1 MTRLVAAVIAA
12 FLSLLPVYAQKDAAP
27 PDILQISRDPVKP
40 GKLAEYS
47 KVETRAAEA
56 CYKAGI
62 WPYFAVQSI
71 TGPKET
77 WFVSGFETYD
87 AMENSSEPFY
97 RNPEV
102 GSELGRLMEAKATL
116 VSEPTTIFLRYRE
129 DLGRN
134 SGLVR
139 PGTRY
144 LTVTWTRV
152 IPGHASEF
160 EDSQRTIRSVRERA
174 GASDNRVVY
183 QVTSGIPSNLYLTF
197 SPFHTFH
204 DAAQSLDGLLDHDDL
219 DDGTRGKLRELT
231 SDSVAST
238 ETFIFV
244 FSPEMSNPAGEWVAD
259 DPEFWKSS
267 PPLQRHA
274 APAPPKPGH

>member
-12 FLSLLPVYAQKDAAP
+12 FLPLLPAYAQKDAAP

-47 KVETRAAEA
+47 KVETQTAEA

-71 TGPKET
+71 TGPQET
-77 WFVSGFETYD
+77 WVVSGFETYG
-87 AMENSSEPFY
+87 AMEKSSEPLDL
-97 RNPEV
+97 NADL
-102 GSELGRLMEAKATL
+102 GSELARLMEAKGSL

-144 LTVTWTRV
+144 LTVTWTSV

-160 EDSQRTIRSVRERA
+160 EESQRTIRSVRERA
-174 GASDNRVVY
+174 GASDNRIVY

-204 DAAQSLDGLLDHDDL
+204 DAAESLDGLLDYDDF
-219 DDGTRGKLRELT
+219 DDGTRGKLREMT
-231 SDSVAST
+231 STSVAST
-238 ETFIFV
+238 ETFIFAI
-244 FSPEMSNPAGEWVAD
+244 SPEMSNPAGEWVAD

-267 PPLQRHA
+267 PPLQRRA
-274 APAPPKPGH
+274 APTPPKPGR